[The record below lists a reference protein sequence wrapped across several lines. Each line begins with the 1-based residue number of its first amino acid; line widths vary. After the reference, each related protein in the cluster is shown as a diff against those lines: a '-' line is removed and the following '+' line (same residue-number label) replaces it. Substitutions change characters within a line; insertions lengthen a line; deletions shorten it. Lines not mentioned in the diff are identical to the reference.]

1 MPLFHPLACSLQHY
15 TTINYRNNLGMPL
28 NKEKTLL
35 CFFSIP
41 TRRMVQNLKAYTNK
55 PFFNSCI
62 WGIHALS
69 LSLIIQHIQTLSM
82 FILRHLVEKKHYYFY
97 TKGKQKQSLDQITL
111 QQKNY
116 ENKEASGTKK
126 KRESGRERGEGRG
139 QRDIQRNRERGKGQR
154 EREREREH
162 CV

>member
-1 MPLFHPLACSLQHY
+1 MPLFLPLACSLQHY

-69 LSLIIQHIQTLSM
+69 LSLSYYIAHTNSLNVHTKT
-82 FILRHLVEKKHYYFY
+82 FGWKKHYYFY
-97 TKGKQKQSLDQITL
+97 TIGKQKQSLDQITL

-139 QRDIQRNRERGKGQR
+139 
-154 EREREREH
+154 
-162 CV
+162 